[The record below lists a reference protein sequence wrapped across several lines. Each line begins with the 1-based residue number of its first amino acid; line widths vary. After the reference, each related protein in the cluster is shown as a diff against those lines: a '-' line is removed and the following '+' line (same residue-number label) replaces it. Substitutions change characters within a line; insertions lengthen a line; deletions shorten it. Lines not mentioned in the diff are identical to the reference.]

1 MSTEEKSIGKKIL
14 SFFIQDVPES
24 SPATPSQSVTPE
36 PQATPVSQNVVRPS
50 ETNASTDKKFVDH
63 FVQLLEKAN
72 LPGADYFE
80 FMQTMKSLSGLGLS
94 EEKQFQAAWASF
106 RTMGGVS
113 DINILVNT
121 ANQYVQILENDKT
134 AFLKDADAAIKERVG
149 NLQNQVKQ
157 MQDENKQMAEQIIA
171 LQKKIEQNNSTIE
184 KVSGDIEEQS
194 AKINNN
200 KAGYQ
205 VTHDFFV
212 DQIKSDIFKIQEHLL
227 K

>member
-24 SPATPSQSVTPE
+24 SPATSSQSVTPE

-94 EEKQFQAAWASF
+94 EENSF
-106 RTMGGVS
+106 RLLGQVLEPWEEFRTLIYWS
-113 DINILVNT
+113 IQPINMSK
-121 ANQYVQILENDKT
+121 Y
-134 AFLKDADAAIKERVG
+134 LKMIKRP
-149 NLQNQVKQ
+149 
-157 MQDENKQMAEQIIA
+157 
-171 LQKKIEQNNSTIE
+171 
-184 KVSGDIEEQS
+184 
-194 AKINNN
+194 
-200 KAGYQ
+200 
-205 VTHDFFV
+205 F
-212 DQIKSDIFKIQEHLL
+212 
-227 K
+227 